1 MVGAHPGFL
10 SMKYILLVPPE
21 WDASPS
27 QGYPTPSSKKCVSGT
42 HLYNW
47 VRRDKVELSSLSR
60 ETTRQAR
67 FYPRPPHLEFEA
79 STTWPHMC
87 LRNEV
92 LPVILLQI
100 VIVNHETHL
109 VKNHESQS

>member
-1 MVGAHPGFL
+1 ME
-10 SMKYILLVPPE
+10 K
-21 WDASPS
+21 
-27 QGYPTPSSKKCVSGT
+27 
-42 HLYNW
+42 
-47 VRRDKVELSSLSR
+47 SSLSR

-79 STTWPHMC
+79 STTWPHMS

-92 LPVILLQI
+92 LPVVLLQI

-109 VKNHESQS
+109 VKNHESQSCITESQLKKTSHKMKGH

>member
-1 MVGAHPGFL
+1 M
-10 SMKYILLVPPE
+10 
-21 WDASPS
+21 
-27 QGYPTPSSKKCVSGT
+27 
-42 HLYNW
+42 
-47 VRRDKVELSSLSR
+47 SR
-60 ETTRQAR
+60 ETKGQAR
-67 FYPRPPHLEFEA
+67 LYPGPPNLEFEV
-79 STTWPHMC
+79 STTKPHMS